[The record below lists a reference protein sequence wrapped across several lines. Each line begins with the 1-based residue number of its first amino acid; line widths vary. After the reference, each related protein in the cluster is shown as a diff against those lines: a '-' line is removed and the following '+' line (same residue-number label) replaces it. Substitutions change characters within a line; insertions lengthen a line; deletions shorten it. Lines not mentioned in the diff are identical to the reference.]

1 MTEPGCQFDGNG
13 SRMYESKHCVK
24 FQKWPI
30 LTVGGIYVSMEM
42 SLRPRIC
49 RASLSS
55 WTTRSRASRERLQ
68 RRIEGNS
75 VLLAVAVELHLGE
88 ADVRHPGAASLENI
102 FVAVGFQITADLACL
117 STSRSC
123 EAFCFLLAY
132 RILVVCV
139 HVLDYALPSGILLG
153 FGCCHIGR
161 VARLWSS
168 VDVAR
173 SSQMVSSRSK
183 NGAEKPPPCA
193 NAPT

>member
-1 MTEPGCQFDGNG
+1 LPIRWKWQQDVREQALRKVPEMANLDCRWDICVNGDVAATEDLQSIFVELDDA
-13 SRMYESKHCVK
+13 
-24 FQKWPI
+24 
-30 LTVGGIYVSMEM
+30 LTCF
-42 SLRPRIC
+42 P
-49 RASLSS
+49 
-55 WTTRSRASRERLQ
+55 ERLQ